1 MIRLKNITKKYGS
14 KIAVADI
21 SFEIAEGS
29 IITVIGPSGC
39 GKTTTLRLIA
49 GLERP
54 DSGEVYL
61 NGELAS
67 SPRKI
72 LDPCKRNIG
81 MVFQDLALWPHMT
94 VRQNVAFPLKGTKA
108 DSHERTVQAEE
119 MLQMVN
125 LHVHDTQYPSQLSG
139 GEQQRVAL
147 ARALVLQP
155 RILLFDE
162 PLANLDS
169 LLKREIIDTILE
181 LHRKLRFT
189 LVYVTHNQEEFSR
202 IEDRVILM
210 RAGRI
215 EQEGPLEQLER
226 KPRTDF
232 VRRFLD
238 VD

>member
-1 MIRLKNITKKYGS
+1 MIRLENVTKKYGS
-14 KIAVADI
+14 KIAVDGV
-21 SFEIAEGS
+21 SFSIKEGS
-29 IITVIGPSGC
+29 IITLIGPSGC

-54 DSGEVYL
+54 DSGKVYL
-61 NGELAS
+61 NGKPAS

-94 VRQNVAFPLKGTKA
+94 IRQNVAFPLNGTKA
-108 DSHERTVQAEE
+108 DSHERAAQADE
-119 MLQMVN
+119 MLRTVN
-125 LHVHDTQYPSQLSG
+125 LHGREKQYPRELSG

-147 ARALVLQP
+147 ARALVLKP

-169 LLKREIIDTILE
+169 LLKREIIDMLLE
-181 LHRKLRFT
+181 LHRKLQFT

-202 IEDRVILM
+202 IADKVILM
-210 RAGRI
+210 RSGRI
-215 EQEGPLEQLER
+215 EQEGALEQLKKE
-226 KPRTDF
+226 PRTDF